1 MCDDTDRVK
10 KTMEPCSVK
19 PKWFNCLDNSLTKNN
34 IMPQNKL
41 KQKVEALTNVVQAL
55 IKELQHTTS
64 VSQGTLTAFQLHL
77 GEKEWGKVIK
87 QLQERE
93 LEEQEKQNKQE
104 KKLEL

>member
-1 MCDDTDRVK
+1 MCDDTDSVK

-19 PKWFNCLDNSLTKNN
+19 PKWFSCLDKSLNKND

-41 KQKVEALTNVVQAL
+41 KLKVEALTRVVQQL
-55 IKELQHTTS
+55 ISEVQQNGSLAK
-64 VSQGTLTAFQLHL
+64 GTLTAFQLHI
-77 GEKEWGKVIK
+77 GEEEWGKVVK

-93 LEEQEKQNKQE
+93 LEEKDKQE